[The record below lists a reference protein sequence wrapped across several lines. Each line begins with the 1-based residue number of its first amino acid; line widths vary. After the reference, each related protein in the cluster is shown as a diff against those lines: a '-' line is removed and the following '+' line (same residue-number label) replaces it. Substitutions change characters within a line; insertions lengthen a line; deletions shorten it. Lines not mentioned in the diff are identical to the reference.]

1 MSICPWLLKATLRLK
16 QPFSVKNVKERIS
29 NKIFYSEEVLGEWE
43 INEREDRRKP
53 CACVKSVLFK
63 EKALRIR
70 IYVTHKTLHETE
82 KDWESDIFRLQQ
94 LTQASEDV
102 FLSWAAL
109 PPIFS
114 SSCPMASLLAARKGL
129 PGNPKGLFLLM
140 HFVILIN

>member
-29 NKIFYSEEVLGEWE
+29 NKIFCSEEVLGEWE
-43 INEREDRRKP
+43 INERRDRRKP
-53 CACVKSVLFK
+53 CACVESVLVK
-63 EKALRIR
+63 EKALRTW
-70 IYVTHKTLHETE
+70 IYATHKTLHETE
-82 KDWESDIFRLQQ
+82 RDRESDIFRLQR
-94 LTQASEDV
+94 LTRASEDV

-109 PPIFS
+109 PQSFS
-114 SSCPMASLLAARKGL
+114 SPCPMASLLAAWKGL